1 MFFWSLPKTSPQNSG
16 FSHLPGSGISINS
29 GNSLLNLANDDSP
42 LSMNG
47 QAGFF
52 SGCFKH
58 SKGQENEN
66 PTFSPKVSNFSPQS
80 DYSALQASSVNK
92 IFHWEKIVFEALGLW
107 DSWKLWDFFSGWRV
121 GVEISGESK
130 SSAWHPTLISWSK
143 IQYYGQ
149 ISENYKTEFK
159 DFLYFSLL
167 KSELYWLIHQNVD
180 ISFKDHKSEKW
191 FFSLH
196 FQILVPICPHLLWP
210 KSSPVGPMVFWGT
223 KPPGV
228 TLKLLT
234 FASWGGWDFG
244 STTSSSHWYS
254 RPSISRVFWMTT
266 KKIPLNLTIRRYLC
280 VFNVHLYI
288 IYIYKYAECT
298 HWTMNV

>member
-1 MFFWSLPKTSPQNSG
+1 MFTL
-16 FSHLPGSGISINS
+16 
-29 GNSLLNLANDDSP
+29 
-42 LSMNG
+42 
-47 QAGFF
+47 
-52 SGCFKH
+52 
-58 SKGQENEN
+58 
-66 PTFSPKVSNFSPQS
+66 
-80 DYSALQASSVNK
+80 
-92 IFHWEKIVFEALGLW
+92 
-107 DSWKLWDFFSGWRV
+107 SGWRV
-121 GVEISGESK
+121 GVEIFGQSK

-266 KKIPLNLTIRRYLC
+266 KKIPLNLTFFADICVYLTC
-280 VFNVHLYI
+280 I
-288 IYIYKYAECT
+288 CIYIYIQNVHIERWMYRTYNVYIDTLHLRVLFNLFVELFFRPRVSWSWGFEVRKLTQNQMAHLVSVSRKSNRQSVVSVCFRTCHFGTTCSEGCVLP
-298 HWTMNV
+298 WTSNLSSSMMV